1 LAYQSGDGEVS
12 INAIP
17 EPSTWVTA
25 LAGFAGLG
33 WLARMRRRK
42 LTPA

>member
-1 LAYQSGDGEVS
+1 LAFQSGDGEVS

-42 LTPA
+42 LTLA